1 MGPPRGP
8 DFGSARASA
17 SASSDAKTSHS
28 PRQTNAAKMRPL
40 QQKPDTEVSHTPAAR
55 GARKPTRFSFGFP
68 PLEALHRRGPPCSGN
83 VFAAKSGPQSCP
95 RAKSGKPNPNCK
107 KLRYKHQ
114 PFSPLP
120 PPSSMLQTVT
130 RAKLLRPR
138 QLFSKRC
145 VTQKLAAFVYK
156 RNIEIGGEGGTRRSS
171 DLSTARVCHRR
182 LQTLKL
188 RHALARF
195 MTSHTGAS
203 CTWSRSAC
211 FCCVFSVL
219 IPLSSS
225 YSVLIP
231 VLIPV
236 LIHDF
241 AGRATRT
248 KLSVS
253 RKKGENVFAF
263 FKSIHRKLVSCGPAS
278 KTVNKNW
285 NKNWNKN

>member
-1 MGPPRGP
+1 MKLGG
-8 DFGSARASA
+8 
-17 SASSDAKTSHS
+17 K
-28 PRQTNAAKMRPL
+28 
-40 QQKPDTEVSHTPAAR
+40 
-55 GARKPTRFSFGFP
+55 GA
-68 PLEALHRRGPPCSGN
+68 
-83 VFAAKSGPQSCP
+83 Q
-95 RAKSGKPNPNCK
+95 
-107 KLRYKHQ
+107 
-114 PFSPLP
+114 
-120 PPSSMLQTVT
+120 
-130 RAKLLRPR
+130 
-138 QLFSKRC
+138 
-145 VTQKLAAFVYK
+145 
-156 RNIEIGGEGGTRRSS
+156 GGVP

-219 IPLSSS
+219 LPLSSS

-241 AGRATRT
+241 AGMATRT

-253 RKKGENVFAF
+253 RKKRENVFAF
-263 FKSIHRKLVSCGPAS
+263 LKSIHRKLVSCGPAS

-285 NKNWNKN
+285 NKN

>member
-1 MGPPRGP
+1 MPLPP
-8 DFGSARASA
+8 SARSGCYAA
-17 SASSDAKTSHS
+17 QHGLLDGA
-28 PRQTNAAKMRPL
+28 NALRKLSVAPGHLLLDVPEIHQLLNSLLNLSRRWSTAEAP
-40 QQKPDTEVSHTPAAR
+40 PAAATFLQPSADLKAAPGKER
-55 GARKPTRFSFGFP
+55 KAERFPTARNSATNTSPSP
-68 PLEALHRRGPPCSGN
+68 P
-83 VFAAKSGPQSCP
+83 F
-95 RAKSGKPNPNCK
+95 
-107 KLRYKHQ
+107 
-114 PFSPLP
+114 P

-145 VTQKLAAFVYK
+145 VTHKLAAFVYK
-156 RNIEIGGEGGTRRSS
+156 RNIEIGGEAQGGVP

-203 CTWSRSAC
+203 CTWSSSAC
-211 FCCVFSVL
+211 FCCVFSIL

-253 RKKGENVFAF
+253 RKKRENVFAF
-263 FKSIHRKLVSCGPAS
+263 LKSIHRKLVSCGPAS

>member
-1 MGPPRGP
+1 MCKKQHA
-8 DFGSARASA
+8 F
-17 SASSDAKTSHS
+17 
-28 PRQTNAAKMRPL
+28 PL
-40 QQKPDTEVSHTPAAR
+40 V
-55 GARKPTRFSFGFP
+55 F
-68 PLEALHRRGPPCSGN
+68 RGPPCSGN
-83 VFAAKSGPQSCP
+83 VFAAKSGPQSCH
-95 RAKSGKPNPNCK
+95 RAKSGKPNVSQ
-107 KLRYKHQ
+107 LQ
-114 PFSPLP
+114 ETPLALALEQAP
-120 PPSSMLQTVT
+120 ALLPPSRPPSSMLQMETH
-130 RAKLLRPR
+130 AKLLRPR

-145 VTQKLAAFVYK
+145 VTPRLSTSATLKL
-156 RNIEIGGEGGTRRSS
+156 GGKGAQRGVP

-188 RHALARF
+188 KHALARF

-248 KLSVS
+248 KFCESQ
-253 RKKGENVFAF
+253 KKERMFLLLTTDSQKACFLWPCQQN
-263 FKSIHRKLVSCGPAS
+263 RE
-278 KTVNKNW
+278 
-285 NKNWNKN
+285 

>member
-1 MGPPRGP
+1 MQKQHASLWLSALEAAPQRPPR
-8 DFGSARASA
+8 
-17 SASSDAKTSHS
+17 
-28 PRQTNAAKMRPL
+28 
-40 QQKPDTEVSHTPAAR
+40 
-55 GARKPTRFSFGFP
+55 
-68 PLEALHRRGPPCSGN
+68 SGN

-95 RAKSGKPNPNCK
+95 GQRAESQTFPNCK
-107 KLRYKHQ
+107 KLRYKNQ
-114 PFSPLP
+114 PFSPP
-120 PPSSMLQTVT
+120 SRPPSSMLQTVT

-145 VTQKLAAFVYK
+145 VTHKLAAFVCK
-156 RNIEIGGEGGTRRSS
+156 RNIGGEGG

-188 RHALARF
+188 KHALARF
-195 MTSHTGAS
+195 VTSHTGAS
-203 CTWSRSAC
+203 CTWGRSAC
-211 FCCVFSVL
+211 FCCAFSVL

-253 RKKGENVFAF
+253 RKKRENVFAF
-263 FKSIHRKLVSCGPAS
+263 
-278 KTVNKNW
+278 
-285 NKNWNKN
+285 

>member
-1 MGPPRGP
+1 
-8 DFGSARASA
+8 
-17 SASSDAKTSHS
+17 
-28 PRQTNAAKMRPL
+28 
-40 QQKPDTEVSHTPAAR
+40 
-55 GARKPTRFSFGFP
+55 
-68 PLEALHRRGPPCSGN
+68 
-83 VFAAKSGPQSCP
+83 
-95 RAKSGKPNPNCK
+95 
-107 KLRYKHQ
+107 
-114 PFSPLP
+114 
-120 PPSSMLQTVT
+120 MLQTVT
-130 RAKLLRPR
+130 RAKLLRAR

-145 VTQKLAAFVYK
+145 VTHKLAAFVYK
-156 RNIEIGGEGGTRRSS
+156 RNIEIGGEGAQGGVP
-171 DLSTARVCHRR
+171 DLSAARVCHRR

-219 IPLSSS
+219 IPVPSS

-253 RKKGENVFAF
+253 RKKRENVFAF